1 MAENKQ
7 FITLK
12 SVTVVEIAK
21 EIVKKW
27 YIILS
32 MVLVSVVITAIY
44 TFLFVTPE
52 YVSSAKLYVT
62 KKETNDMSSSDFS
75 ISTLLVNDFSNIIK
89 DRVVIEQVADALD
102 DKYSYSY
109 IRSAVSINNPES
121 TRIIEISVSTP
132 NAKDSK
138 LIADTIC
145 DISVEKITEIIDLDR
160 IRIIRKGTLPTSPST
175 PNVSKNLIL
184 AFLIGFSSAFAIVCL
199 NYVLNNK
206 IVSSSA
212 VEKYLNLPVLG
223 TVPFAGDGMPKKR

>member
-7 FITLK
+7 FLTLK
-12 SVTVVEIAK
+12 SVTLAEIVR

-32 MVLVSVVITAIY
+32 MVLVSVTITAIY

-89 DRVVIEQVADALD
+89 DRVVIEQVADALE
-102 DKYSYSY
+102 DKYSYGY
-109 IRSAVSINNPES
+109 IRNSVSINNPES
-121 TRIIEISVSTP
+121 TRIIEIAVSTP
-132 NAKDSK
+132 SAKDSK

-145 DISVEKITEIIDLDR
+145 DISVEKITELIDLDR
-160 IRIIRKGTLPTSPST
+160 IKIIRKGTLPSSPST
-175 PNVSKNLIL
+175 PNVGKNLIL
-184 AFLIGFSSAFAIVCL
+184 AFLIGLSVSFCVVCL
-199 NYVLNNK
+199 NYALNNK
-206 IVSSSA
+206 IASSSD

-223 TVPFAGDGMPKKR
+223 TVPYAGDGLPKRR